1 MAFPSRE
8 FFTLTDVAGRWECT
22 PAEVACQALKEALE
36 LVATFPRI
44 ELLDGPA
51 VGLLTVH
58 AAEIMPLH
66 RALSPTKKTKLRQVR
81 QPGRTEW
88 QRIEDPSSGVWMTPG
103 DILITRAEILR
114 FEDEHEIV
122 RSRLAGA
129 GAPPRYDWER
139 FQMALFKRL
148 FHGGMP
154 ASQKDLIDE
163 MQEWFIS
170 NSSNGDAP
178 DESTIRR
185 RIKAVW
191 QELHAA

>member
-8 FFTLTDVAGRWECT
+8 YFTVLEASVRWECT
-22 PAEVACQALKEALE
+22 QTEVACQALKDALE
-36 LVATFPRI
+36 LVATFPSI
-44 ELLDGPA
+44 ELVDGPA
-51 VGLLTVH
+51 VGLLAVQ
-58 AAEIMPLH
+58 AAEIMPLYQ
-66 RALSPTKKTKLRQVR
+66 ALSPTKKTRLRQVR
-81 QPGRTEW
+81 KLGRTDW
-88 QRIEDPSSGVWMTPG
+88 QRIEDPVSGVWMTAG
-103 DILITRAEILR
+103 DILITRTEVLR
-114 FEDEHEIV
+114 FEDDHDIV
-122 RSRLAGA
+122 RSRLSGA

-139 FQMALFKRL
+139 FQMVLFKRL

-163 MQEWFIS
+163 MQEWFIA
-170 NSSNGDAP
+170 NSTEGDAP

>member
-8 FFTLTDVAGRWECT
+8 FFTVLEAAVRWECT
-22 PAEVACQALKEALE
+22 QAEVACQALKDALE

-44 ELLDGPA
+44 ELLGGPA
-51 VGLLTVH
+51 VGLFAVH
-58 AAEIMPLH
+58 AAEIMPLY
-66 RALSPTKKTKLRQVR
+66 RALNPTKKAKLRQVR
-81 QPGRTEW
+81 KVGQAEW
-88 QRIEDPSSGVWMTPG
+88 QGIEDPVSGVWMTRG
-103 DILITRAEILR
+103 DILITRAEMLR
-114 FEDEHEIV
+114 FEDEHEIS
-122 RSRLAGA
+122 RSRLSGA

-139 FQMALFKRL
+139 FQMVLFKRL

-154 ASQKDLIDE
+154 ASQKDLIVE
-163 MQEWFIS
+163 MQEWFIT
-170 NSSNGDAP
+170 NSTDGDAP